1 MQREWARIRDLEAK
15 LGRAH
20 KAEQEM
26 AAKMHQHRLRIEEQ
40 LNKADILEEEKREVS
55 KAYDKK
61 NRRGLTS
68 QISATE
74 KKKSGAAGKPPVVQS
89 GKAIFKT
96 KREMAQE
103 AEARMFEKM
112 AGGGGAG
119 ASDTFL
125 TGLAKKKPAR
135 SASKRGAG
143 SEIDG
148 RSSVADSEMNAAD
161 IEEELRD
168 VVFDYE

>member
-1 MQREWARIRDLEAK
+1 M
-15 LGRAH
+15 
-20 KAEQEM
+20 
-26 AAKMHQHRLRIEEQ
+26 
-40 LNKADILEEEKREVS
+40 LEEEKREVS
-55 KAYDKK
+55 KAYDMK
-61 NRRGLTS
+61 NKRGLTS

-74 KKKSGAAGKPPVVQS
+74 KKKTGAGKPPVVQS

-112 AGGGGAG
+112 GGGGG
-119 ASDTFL
+119 GSDTFL
-125 TGLAKKKPAR
+125 TGLGGKKKPAR
-135 SASKRGAG
+135 SAAKRGAA